1 VTLTFKTST
10 KRVHLAGPVKTTP
23 DPENAAAIKNVE
35 ALNAAHEGRHRDS
48 YQAVFDKAKDDLEDQ
63 LVGKTQKEAKV
74 LLDEFHQKPLDA
86 CEKLHASEAMITVK
100 ESGGKVSVTESAE
113 GAGGYK

>member
-1 VTLTFKTST
+1 
-10 KRVHLAGPVKTTP
+10 VHLAGPVKTTP

-35 ALNAAHEGRHRDS
+35 ALNAAHEGRHGDS

-86 CEKLHASEAMITVK
+86 CEKLHAPEAMITVK
-100 ESGGKVSVTESAE
+100 GSGGKVSVTESAE
-113 GAGGYK
+113 GAGGCK